1 MYLLVDHVTPQ
12 CLAESYV
19 HWDPA
24 MILWFSNDRLI
35 EFALTAIVDY
45 TSQGWFAVQEYSE
58 TGGVARWA
66 PDVLT
71 DHYLALLITWIS
83 KSVPNM
89 TSTEPTTQAAQLH
102 YQNSSANVML
112 SADSEETET
121 YLEWPRGCSTTKQ
134 IYANQAILVE
144 AFTRML
150 SSEKPVLVYTDLVK
164 CWGAA
169 LAKKKEIRDIEN
181 YEDDITVVLG
191 PQLTEWYHNVYYCSE
206 DNQMTLGRY
215 MEAVSQVTL
224 QPFNKVY

>member
-1 MYLLVDHVTPQ
+1 MPDIDFLPSLSPPQ
-12 CLAESYV
+12 
-19 HWDPA
+19 
-24 MILWFSNDRLI
+24 
-35 EFALTAIVDY
+35 
-45 TSQGWFAVQEYSE
+45 
-58 TGGVARWA
+58 
-66 PDVLT
+66 
-71 DHYLALLITWIS
+71 IS

-150 SSEKPVLVYTDLVK
+150 SSEKPVFVYTDLVK
-164 CWGAA
+164 SWGAA
-169 LAKKKEIRDIEN
+169 LAKKKEIVCLLVFAWRDIEN
-181 YEDDITVVLG
+181 YEDDITAVLG